1 MKKFIF
7 LIEVK
12 YQMGSWGFFKKIKEA
27 FKKAGKWVKDKVIKP
42 VADFGKKVF
51 QKAKPLVDTAVKL
64 APVIGAG
71 VGAAYGN
78 PAAGAKVGSVVQG
91 VGGALGLGK

>member
-7 LIEVK
+7 LIDVK

-91 VGGALGLGK
+91 VGGALGLGR

>member
-7 LIEVK
+7 LIDVK

>member
-7 LIEVK
+7 LIDVK

-51 QKAKPLVDTAVKL
+51 TKAKPLVDTAVKL